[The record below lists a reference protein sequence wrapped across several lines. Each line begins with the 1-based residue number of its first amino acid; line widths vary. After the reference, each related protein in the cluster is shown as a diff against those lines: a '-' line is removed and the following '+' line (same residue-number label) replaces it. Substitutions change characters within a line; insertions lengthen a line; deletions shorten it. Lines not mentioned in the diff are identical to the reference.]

1 MGKNIASMAWDG
13 IWKECN
19 EKLTI
24 NTWLSE
30 RDQKSKCYKTITFQ
44 TPAIMHLGGNN
55 EDLSIHVIC
64 REKFQQKM
72 LIQSL
77 LSDGRKWM
85 LDLKSSAREQNT
97 LEPGGRRQKP
107 I

>member
-1 MGKNIASMAWDG
+1 
-13 IWKECN
+13 
-19 EKLTI
+19 
-24 NTWLSE
+24 
-30 RDQKSKCYKTITFQ
+30 
-44 TPAIMHLGGNN
+44 MHLGGNN

-72 LIQSL
+72 LSQSL